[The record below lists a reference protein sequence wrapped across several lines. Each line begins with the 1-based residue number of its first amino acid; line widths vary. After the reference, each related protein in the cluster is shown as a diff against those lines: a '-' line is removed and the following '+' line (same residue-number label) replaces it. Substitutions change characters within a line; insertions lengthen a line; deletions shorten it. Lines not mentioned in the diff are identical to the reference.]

1 MGKQEIVFAATTG
14 GNNQTIGKAFS
25 KGSGVKVEKVWL
37 KSNYDLG
44 CSVVTYGIL
53 RGSGDAIKNAY
64 RNGFDY
70 WYIDHGYFGKSKV
83 ASSTGL
89 KGYFRIVN
97 SKKDKDIFRVIHDT
111 DGDFPEDRLK
121 SFNLPFKDWR
131 KNGSK
136 IIVVPPSNAMGP
148 FLGISPQNWVQN
160 IKEKLMKHTDR
171 EIVVCQKQK
180 GRSSGLKEHLKTAW
194 ALVTDHSNS
203 QVDALVS
210 GIPVITTS
218 DMRTIGSLEQI
229 EDPPMDRSFLKN
241 LAYKQWSREE
251 IESGKAWSDLNDF
264 A

>member
-1 MGKQEIVFAATTG
+1 MQNENIIFATTTG

-25 KGSGVKVEKVWL
+25 KGSGIKTKEV
-37 KSNYDLG
+37 NAANHYNMG

-53 RGSGDAIKNAY
+53 RGSGPAIKHAY
-64 RNGFDY
+64 EQGLDY

-83 ASSTGL
+83 ANMSGL
-89 KGYFRIVN
+89 KGHFRIVN
-97 SKKDKDIFRVIHDT
+97 SNRERDMFRVIHDI
-111 DGDFPEDRLK
+111 DGDFPDDRLK

-131 KNGSK
+131 KNGNQ

-148 FLGISPQNWVQN
+148 FVGISPDAW
-160 IKEKLMKHTDR
+160 IKKVTETLDKYTDR
-171 EIVVCQKQK
+171 DVWICRKRK
-180 GRSSGLKEHLKTAW
+180 GRSSGLQEHLKTAW

-203 QVDALVS
+203 QMDALVS

-218 DMRTIGSLEQI
+218 EMRKIGTLEQI
-229 EDPPMDRSFLKN
+229 ESPPMDRSFLKN

-264 A
+264 T

>member
-1 MGKQEIVFAATTG
+1 MNDKQIIFATTTG
-14 GNNQTIGKAFS
+14 GNNKTIGKAFS
-25 KGSGVKVEKVWL
+25 KGSGIKTKQV
-37 KSNYDLG
+37 SADNDYNMN

-53 RGSGDAIKNAY
+53 RGSGEAIKHAY
-64 RNGFDY
+64 EQGLRY

-83 ASSTGL
+83 ANSHGL
-89 KGYFRIVN
+89 NGNFRIVSS
-97 SKKDKDIFRVIHDT
+97 SKDEGMFRVIHDI

-136 IIVVPPSNAMGP
+136 IVMVPPSNAMGS
-148 FLGISPQNWVQN
+148 FVGVSQQRW
-160 IKEKLMKHTDR
+160 IKETYETIRKHTDR
-171 EIVVCQKQK
+171 ETVLCTKQK
-180 GRSSGLKEHLKTAW
+180 GRKSMLQEYLKDAW
-194 ALVTDHSNS
+194 VLVTDHSNS

-218 DMRTIGSLEQI
+218 KMRRIGSLEEI

-251 IESGKAWSDLNDF
+251 IESGKAWRDLNDF
-264 A
+264 T